1 MKKKKVKIKIRKE
14 AYNIRTLR
22 EWTMLIADLL
32 MVCVCFMGSIIL
44 GQAYIINP
52 DIIVNAFK
60 ALPIALVVYFLCLWI
75 FRVNK
80 VVWRYARGRDYLRI
94 AGACAVASILI
105 AILDQAVMHW
115 ISGELPPLEDITGLG
130 DRLKA

>member
-1 MKKKKVKIKIRKE
+1 MIVRKEREMKKKKVKIKIRKE

-22 EWTMLIADLL
+22 EWTMLVADLL

-44 GQAYIINP
+44 GQAYIINT

-60 ALPIALVVYFLCLWI
+60 ALPIALVVYFLCLWM

-80 VVWRYARGRDYLRI
+80 VVW
-94 AGACAVASILI
+94 
-105 AILDQAVMHW
+105 
-115 ISGELPPLEDITGLG
+115 
-130 DRLKA
+130 